1 MDEDVREALR
11 TLAEAVQAA
20 ASAVTAVP
28 GPLRSHGGVKAAH
41 AQGLAQRVL
50 DRLGPF

>member
-1 MDEDVREALR
+1 MDDEVKEALR
-11 TLAEAVQAA
+11 TLAEAVQSA

-28 GPLRSHGGVKAAH
+28 GPLRGNGGVKAAH

-50 DRLGPF
+50 DRLGSS